1 MILGWCGCV
10 GSLVLASF
18 ATSVTGLMWTQGV
31 LYGISWPICFTPFL
45 LMINEWFSERRGSV
59 YGIIYGASGLGGIVL
74 PFMLEK
80 LLDAWDFRITLRV
93 VAAMMI
99 VMSGPTL
106 IFVKPP
112 PKDHKEKEEVKT
124 SLGGFAFVKDRL
136 FWIFAAAALV
146 QGLSFYLPRFY
157 LPSYA
162 HALGLSHSQGATILA
177 AYNLAQV
184 SGQMGLGFLS
194 DKVNIFIPIILS
206 TAVPALSALVLW
218 GPAKSFAPL
227 ILFAL
232 LCGSFGAAFSVLWA
246 RMSTA
251 LSDDPPTA
259 TLIFGVF
266 ICERGI
272 ANGLAGPIS
281 ELLTGETLD
290 LDTYGLS
297 KYTGVI
303 LFVGITSFLAALSG
317 LGYFLPRRDREEK
330 DDASEAA
337 FAPLHELS
345 SLESLLSQEGD
356 QGHKM

>member
-1 MILGWCGCV
+1 M
-10 GSLVLASF
+10 GSLFLASF
-18 ATSVTGLMWTQGV
+18 ATSVGGLMITQGV
-31 LYGISWPICFTPFL
+31 LYGISWPVCYTPFL
-45 LMINEWFSERRGSV
+45 LMINEWFTHKRGSV

-80 LLDAWDFRITLRV
+80 MLAAWDFRVTLRV
-93 VAAMMI
+93 VSLMMI
-99 VMSGPTL
+99 VISGPTL
-106 IFVKPP
+106 VFVKPP
-112 PKDHKEKEEVKT
+112 AIDNEEKEEVKT
-124 SLGGFAFVKDRL
+124 SLGNFGFIKDRL
-136 FWIFAAAALV
+136 FWVFAAAALV

-184 SGQMGLGFLS
+184 SGQMGLGYLS
-194 DKVNIFIPIILS
+194 DKVNIFIPVVLS
-206 TAVPALSALVLW
+206 TAVPAFSSLILW

-227 ILFAL
+227 CIFSL

-246 RMSTA
+246 RMSTT
-251 LSDDPPTA
+251 LSDDPRTA

-281 ELLTGETLD
+281 ELLTGEMLD
-290 LDTYGLS
+290 LKAYGLS

-303 LFVGITSFLAALSG
+303 IFVGVTSFLAALSG
-317 LGYFLPRRDREEK
+317 LGYFLPRRKFQEK
-330 DDASEAA
+330 DDAFEAA
-337 FAPLHELS
+337 FAPLHELG
-345 SLESLLSQEGD
+345 SLESLLSEDEDEGL
-356 QGHKM
+356 KVS